1 MVLHLPMVL
10 GLAMVIDRPMVLD
23 LAMVGDM
30 TAAWLSSW
38 HRGSNLAV
46 SVSHGVLGGGWCDE
60 GHGRGHGVG
69 GVWPGGEEG
78 GGEVIVSKL

>member
-10 GLAMVIDRPMVLD
+10 DLALVLALPMVLD
-23 LAMVGDM
+23 LAMVGDII
-30 TAAWLSSW
+30 TAWLSLW
-38 HRGSNLAV
+38 HRCSILAV

-60 GHGRGHGVG
+60 GHGRGHGVD
-69 GVWPGGEEG
+69 GVWPGGEGG